1 MAPGV
6 IFIPPLGL
14 WHAFIIKLSRTLRFL
29 LVESPVQKKNE
40 NVQFLAFCI
49 RDHLPIKR
57 PRKPLLSLYILCK
70 VSRVGDDSNNKKNL
84 HALSTLQVLW
94 SKFCTLLKF
103 HDNFSS
109 LSGGCLY
116 SFDSQLCFPVSWE

>member
-57 PRKPLLSLYILCK
+57 PRKPLLSLYINAR
-70 VSRVGDDSNNKKNL
+70 SRESVMTAIIKKI
-84 HALSTLQVLW
+84 
-94 SKFCTLLKF
+94 CTLFPRFKF
-103 HDNFSS
+103 F
-109 LSGGCLY
+109 GQ
-116 SFDSQLCFPVSWE
+116 SFVPY